1 MNRRGVEGQMSW
13 KLLTVLVATML
24 CGLALSSS
32 AQAICRP
39 PGEWTDFRQGDL
51 RLRARVVGR
60 GPPVLV
66 IPSLGRGPAD
76 FDALSAFLVE
86 RGYAVVAFEPRWFG
100 ASSGPA
106 DVDLIALA
114 DDASYVLDKLC
125 PGSQAV
131 VIGHAHGNRVARA
144 LATQH
149 SDQVHSLI
157 LLASGGQQPIPPA
170 IVAAIGD
177 SAAEGRLP
185 DAQRLAALQT
195 AFFAKGHDPGVWLR
209 GWSPQA
215 AERQQA
221 ANRRTKDA
229 LWQAGGSAPILVVQ
243 AMEDPVAPIENALAL
258 KALAPDRV
266 RIVRLARASHAML
279 PEQPKA
285 IARVVDAFLAGTM
298 DERRLQAVVDQNL
311 AP

>member
-1 MNRRGVEGQMSW
+1 MSW
-13 KLLTVLVATML
+13 KFLSALTAGML
-24 CGLALSSS
+24 FGFTLSSP

-39 PGEWTDFRQGDL
+39 PGEWADFRQGGVS
-51 RLRARVVGR
+51 LRARIVGR

-86 RGYAVVAFEPRWFG
+86 RGRAVVAFEPRWFG
-100 ASSGPA
+100 TSSGPSDA
-106 DVDLIALA
+106 DLLSLA
-114 DDASYVLDKLC
+114 DDASFVLEKLC
-125 PGSQAV
+125 PGSQAD

-144 LATQH
+144 LASQH
-149 SDQVHSLI
+149 SDQVRSLI

-170 IVAAIGD
+170 ITAAIGD
-177 SAAEGRLP
+177 SAAEGRLS
-185 DAQRLAALQT
+185 DAQRLASLQT
-195 AFFAKGHDPGVWLR
+195 AFFAKGHDPSGWLT

-215 AERQQA
+215 AERQSA
-221 ANRRTKDA
+221 ANRRTKDH
-229 LWQAGGSAPILVVQ
+229 LWQAAGSAPVLVVQ
-243 AMEDPVAPIENALAL
+243 ALEDPVAPIENAIAL

-266 RIVRLARASHAML
+266 RIVRLTHASHAML

-285 IARVVDAFLAGTM
+285 IARVVDAFLAGTI
-298 DERRLQAVVDQNL
+298 DEAHLQAIVDQNL

>member
-1 MNRRGVEGQMSW
+1 MSL
-13 KLLTVLVATML
+13 KLLTALAAAML

-39 PGEWTDFRQGDL
+39 PGEWTDFRQGDVS
-51 RLRARVVGR
+51 LRARVVGR

-86 RGYAVVAFEPRWFG
+86 RGHAVVAFEPRWFG

-106 DVDLIALA
+106 DVDLISLA

-125 PGSQAV
+125 PGSQAD

-144 LATQH
+144 LASQH
-149 SDQVHSLI
+149 SDQVRSLI
-157 LLASGGQQPIPPA
+157 LLASGGQQPIPAA
-170 IVAAIGD
+170 ITAAIGD
-177 SAAEGRLP
+177 SAAEGRLS
-185 DAQRLAALQT
+185 DAQRLAALQI
-195 AFFAKGHDPGVWLR
+195 AFFARGNDPGAWLT
-209 GWSPQA
+209 GWSAQA
-215 AERQQA
+215 AERQSA
-221 ANRRTKDA
+221 ANRRTKDD
-229 LWQAGGSAPILVVQ
+229 LWQSGGSAPILVVQ
-243 AMEDPVAPIENALAL
+243 ALEDPVAPIENAIAL

-266 RIVRLARASHAML
+266 RIVRLDHASHAML

-298 DERRLQAVVDQNL
+298 GEARLQAVVDQNL